1 MIAIEKIAENA
12 RLAWA
17 MTQNLP
23 SPCISVCTMHVDTK
37 LCEGCF
43 RTIEEIATWSR
54 MGDEDKRIVW
64 ARIAQRIKDITP

>member
-1 MIAIEKIAENA
+1 
-12 RLAWA
+12 

-23 SPCISVCTMHVDTK
+23 SPCVSVCTMQAGTK

-64 ARIAQRIKDITP
+64 GRIAQRIKDITP